1 MASASRLFCVRL
13 TGVVVLGVIAII
25 IATVYVRTRPP
36 VARRNTGLSKIKQL
50 ATATMIYVS
59 DAEKAGKAHRA
70 KLEQQAKSPKGA
82 K

>member
-1 MASASRLFCVRL
+1 M
-13 TGVVVLGVIAII
+13 VVVGVIAII

-36 VARRNTGLSKIKQL
+36 VVRRNTGLSNIKDL
-50 ATATMIYVS
+50 ATATLIYVS

-70 KLEQQAKSPKGA
+70 KMEKQARSQKGA